1 MLLRDRPFRL
11 ISSLSG
17 EPIMKLRHAAASPFV
32 RKVMVV
38 AHEHGLVDRIGLVPT
53 SVSPVQ
59 ANDTLAPENPLM
71 KVPSLVTDDG
81 QTMFDSPV
89 ICEYLDNLAS
99 GRKLFPAAGPAR
111 WTALRQQALADGIL
125 DALILCRYETL
136 RPADRRWN
144 GWTEGQMRKAH
155 QGLAAVEREDL
166 MGPRTIGHIAIGC
179 MLGYLDFRFP
189 DDGWRQRHPKLA
201 SWYKDFAELPGM
213 KATQP
218 PAS

>member
-1 MLLRDRPFRL
+1 
-11 ISSLSG
+11 
-17 EPIMKLRHAAASPFV
+17 MKLRHAAASPFV
-32 RKVMVV
+32 RKVMVL
-38 AHEHGLVDRIGLVPT
+38 AHEHGLVDRIELVPT

-59 ANDTLAPENPLM
+59 ANDALASENPLM
-71 KVPSLVTDDG
+71 KVPSLTTDDE
-81 QTMFDSPV
+81 QTLFDSPV
-89 ICEYLDNLAS
+89 ICEYLDGMAS
-99 GRKLFPAAGPAR
+99 GRKLFPPAGSAR
-111 WTALRQQALADGIL
+111 WTALRQQGLADGIL

-136 RPADRRWN
+136 RPEERRWS
-144 GWTEGQMRKAH
+144 GWTDGQMRKAH
-155 QGLAAVEREDL
+155 QGIAAVEREDL
-166 MGPRTIGHIAIGC
+166 SGPRTIGHIAIGC